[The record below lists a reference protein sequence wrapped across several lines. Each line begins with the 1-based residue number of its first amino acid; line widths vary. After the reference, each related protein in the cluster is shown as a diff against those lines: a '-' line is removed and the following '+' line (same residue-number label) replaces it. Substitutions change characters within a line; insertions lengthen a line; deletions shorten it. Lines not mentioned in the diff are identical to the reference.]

1 MFWTTYTRTGCETCN
16 RLICT
21 AKCPSRLITLQF
33 RIAGHQIREVHCFL
47 LSPGWLIRRQHLIHP
62 ANAKLP
68 SLLAS
73 SQLEKTLRPHLWPV
87 ISVALA
93 LHFTCFVLNFWTKS
107 STIIPYWSCARKKI
121 ISVANYLQHLK
132 QGSPRAVPVTSR
144 IKELVSKD
152 HLIRVPVLNALQSCG
167 CAVKG
172 YSWVCSLPYEFRC
185 SFREDFMEKS
195 LEAVGGMK
203 SLAASFSLREERCQ
217 GMSCQPVR

>member
-1 MFWTTYTRTGCETCN
+1 MHS
-16 RLICT
+16 
-21 AKCPSRLITLQF
+21 KVSITFDNASVQDSWSLDKRSSF
-33 RIAGHQIREVHCFL
+33 LPFVAGLVNQKATPY
-47 LSPGWLIRRQHLIHP
+47 SPCQRKTSLT
-62 ANAKLP
+62 P
-68 SLLAS
+68 SLFSAR
-73 SQLEKTLRPHLWPV
+73 ENFAPHLWPV

-107 STIIPYWSCARKKI
+107 ITLIPYWSCARKKI

-172 YSWVCSLPYEFRC
+172 YSWVYSLPYEFRC